1 MSSIK
6 PAERN
11 SVSRACSTVGEASSQ
26 AARSARDVKG
36 RSRRAQTIRKL
47 QRRPNRSSNAMIGR
61 ADLEPRTARFFMAGG
76 WFGTGGFPFCMFQ
89 HATDNVAWRY
99 V

>member
-11 SVSRACSTVGEASSQ
+11 SVNRACSTVGEASSQ
-26 AARSARDVKG
+26 AARSAREGQG
-36 RSRRAQTIRKL
+36 RARSSQTIRKL
-47 QRRPNRSSNAMIGR
+47 QRRLHRSSNAMIGR
-61 ADLEPRTARFFMAGG
+61 ADLEPRTARFFMAGAC
-76 WFGTGGFPFCMFQ
+76 FGIGGSLFSILQ
-89 HATDNVAWRY
+89 LATHNVAWRY